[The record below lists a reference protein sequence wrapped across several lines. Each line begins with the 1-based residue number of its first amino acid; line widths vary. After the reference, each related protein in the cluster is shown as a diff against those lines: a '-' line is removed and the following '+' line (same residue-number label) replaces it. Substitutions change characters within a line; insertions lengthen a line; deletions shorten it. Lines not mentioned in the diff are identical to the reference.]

1 MSDAALPPGT
11 SAPIGAGAAGPS
23 APIDAALATGLRR
36 RPSGEPPALPKHLD
50 RSTLVWLGVAA
61 LILFGWIVLCANA
74 TTARAIGIAEN
85 ELVAA
90 IAEARPRS
98 LDDLLG
104 TVNDL
109 LDRWFVPLVG
119 WGTIILCVLSKRWR
133 HVLVLLV
140 SLLVTTV
147 AVDLAS
153 SLIQRP
159 RPLGVVI
166 IGTWESW
173 SMPTPTVAMAA
184 AVLVSAYCCVVP
196 PAARRTAVIASV
208 VFLTLYSALEVVI
221 AQAHPTDL
229 VIAVTLGGAIPLL
242 LFRWFT
248 PEDAFPISTTRGGN
262 SAHLDISGERG
273 DAIRAAV
280 ESQLGVRV
288 LDAKPIG
295 GEGSAGSTPIRL
307 KIADPTTGEPSGA
320 LFAKLLARSHLRSDR
335 QYKLMR
341 TLAYGRLEDESRFAT
356 VRRLVQQEDYLGLR
370 FAAAGIKVPKTYGI
384 VEITPEAE
392 YLLVTDF
399 LDGYQEIGDAEIDI
413 ALIDDALGI
422 VRRMWDAGLAHRDV
436 KPANL
441 MTNGTDVA
449 VIDVGFSQVRPTPW
463 RQAIDLANMMLVLA
477 LRSDAETVHERA
489 LLQFSPDDIAE
500 GFAAT
505 HSITVPSQLRQKMN
519 EDGRDLIGTFRR
531 LAPDRD
537 PISIQRWSARRVGLA
552 VAVLFGG
559 LALTWLF
566 VTNLQAIGLL
576 P

>member
-1 MSDAALPPGT
+1 MSDATLPPGAA
-11 SAPIGAGAAGPS
+11 APLGGGAGPS
-23 APIDAALATGLRR
+23 APIDAALANGLRR
-36 RPSGEPPALPKHLD
+36 RPSGEPPPLPKHLD

-85 ELVAA
+85 ELVAT
-90 IAEARPRS
+90 IAGGRPTS

-109 LDRWFVPLVG
+109 LDSWFVPIVG

-140 SLLVTTV
+140 SLLATTV
-147 AVDLAS
+147 AVGIAS
-153 SLIQRP
+153 SMIQRP

-166 IGTWESW
+166 VGSWESW

-196 PAARRTAVIASV
+196 RPARRTMVIASV
-208 VFLTLYSALEVVI
+208 AFLALYSALEVVI

-229 VIAVTLGGAIPLL
+229 VIAITLGGAIPLL

-248 PEDAFPISTTRGGN
+248 PEDAFPISNERGGN

-273 DAIRAAV
+273 AAIRAAV
-280 ESQLGVRV
+280 ESQLGVKV
-288 LDAKPIG
+288 LEAKPIG

-307 KIADPTTGEPSGA
+307 KIADPVTGEPTGA

-370 FAAAGIKVPKTYGI
+370 FAAAGIRVPKTYGI

-399 LDGYQEIGDAEIDI
+399 LDGYGEIGDAEVDI
-413 ALIDDALGI
+413 ALIDDALAI

-441 MTNGTDVA
+441 MTNGTHVA

-477 LRSDAETVHERA
+477 LRTDAETVYERA
-489 LLQFSPDDIAE
+489 LLQFSPEDIAE

-505 HSITVPSQLRQKMN
+505 HGITVPSQLRQKMN
-519 EDGRDLIGTFRR
+519 EDGRDLIGAFRR
-531 LAPDRD
+531 LAPDRE

-552 VAVLFGG
+552 ISVLLGG
-559 LALTWLF
+559 LLLAWLF
-566 VTNLQAIGLL
+566 VSNLQAIGLL

>member
-11 SAPIGAGAAGPS
+11 SAPIGAGAADPP

-90 IAEARPRS
+90 IAEARARS

-307 KIADPTTGEPSGA
+307 KIADPTTGEPS
-320 LFAKLLARSHLRSDR
+320 
-335 QYKLMR
+335 
-341 TLAYGRLEDESRFAT
+341 
-356 VRRLVQQEDYLGLR
+356 
-370 FAAAGIKVPKTYGI
+370 
-384 VEITPEAE
+384 
-392 YLLVTDF
+392 
-399 LDGYQEIGDAEIDI
+399 
-413 ALIDDALGI
+413 
-422 VRRMWDAGLAHRDV
+422 
-436 KPANL
+436 
-441 MTNGTDVA
+441 
-449 VIDVGFSQVRPTPW
+449 
-463 RQAIDLANMMLVLA
+463 
-477 LRSDAETVHERA
+477 
-489 LLQFSPDDIAE
+489 
-500 GFAAT
+500 
-505 HSITVPSQLRQKMN
+505 
-519 EDGRDLIGTFRR
+519 
-531 LAPDRD
+531 
-537 PISIQRWSARRVGLA
+537 
-552 VAVLFGG
+552 
-559 LALTWLF
+559 
-566 VTNLQAIGLL
+566 
-576 P
+576 